1 MRGVYNNK
9 SFFNTLEE
17 IEKKLPTLLIDN
29 EAWQSLDVD
38 YDSPRVERVWRQH
51 GDFRIC
57 LHRIHN
63 TSTDTLFHNHPW
75 PSVMR
80 ILEGSYEMGIGYS
93 ANGEKPV
100 IAATTILS
108 EGSSYEMLD
117 PNSWH
122 YVKPISDVTYSIMI
136 SGKPWV
142 IAPPSI
148 SQNLNPL
155 NEESKKEILD
165 FFRTKYPQQ
174 EV

>member
-1 MRGVYNNK
+1 MKKVYNNK
-9 SFFNTLEE
+9 IFFKTLEE
-17 IEKKLPTLLIDN
+17 VEKELPTLLSNN
-29 EAWQSLDVD
+29 EEWHSLDVD

-57 LHRIHN
+57 LHRIHK
-63 TSTDTLFHNHPW
+63 TPTETLFHNHPW

-93 ANGEKPV
+93 SNGELPV

-122 YVKPISDVTYSIMI
+122 YVKPLSDVTYSIMI

-142 IAPPSI
+142 VAPPSI
-148 SQNLNPL
+148 SQNLKQL

-165 FFRTKYPQQ
+165 FFREKYP
-174 EV
+174 